1 MAKTKI
7 EVDLIIKGGE
17 SVEQVENK
25 TKSLKSQLKEI
36 KALLASG
43 TLDSQTFNKLAI
55 EAGNLQ
61 DRIADVSQRVKNLA
75 SDSQKLDTL
84 ISATQGIVGGF
95 AAVQGITAL
104 VSEENEDLQK
114 TMIKLQI

>member
-25 TKSLKSQLKEI
+25 TKSLKAQLKEM

-43 TLDSQTFNKLAI
+43 TLDNQAFNKLAR
-55 EAGNLQ
+55 EAGEL
-61 DRIADVSQRVKNLA
+61 
-75 SDSQKLDTL
+75 
-84 ISATQGIVGGF
+84 
-95 AAVQGITAL
+95 
-104 VSEENEDLQK
+104 EDQEH
-114 TMIKLQI
+114 